1 MADHT
6 VATQGNELSGRI
18 SSWRDFA
25 DRVGAAMAMAAASP
39 TDITLM
45 DIDFVH
51 WPIGQRSVME
61 AFHQWGLISR
71 GPHCQVIA
79 HSYDAFARRHPRWVA
94 WRGTWAHRVSCYQV
108 SDEWVSSLQPTL
120 LLHGTLGLRLHEP
133 LHGVGVWT
141 RDDAALKS
149 WMTEIDVILQ
159 RSHEALPPTT
169 LGL

>member
-1 MADHT
+1 MAEHT
-6 VATQGNELSGRI
+6 VASQSNELSGRI
-18 SSWRDFA
+18 TSWRDFE

-39 TDITLM
+39 ADITLM

-71 GPHCQVIA
+71 GTHCQVIA
-79 HSYDAFARRHPRWVA
+79 YSYDAFARLHPRWVA
-94 WRGTWAHRVSCYQV
+94 WRGTWAHRVRCYQAP
-108 SDEWVSSLQPTL
+108 DELVSSLLPTL
-120 LLHGTLGLRLHEP
+120 VLGGTLGLRLLEP
-133 LHGVGVWT
+133 MNGVGVWT
-141 RDDAALKS
+141 REDGTLKS